1 MLDIRVYYTGS
12 FVKTKLLCKQLIET
26 NLTFTADIY
35 DTPKIINLFKRALG
49 IIKLH
54 VWLERIKP
62 LECIGLKLYFFS
74 KLKIKCIN

>member
-1 MLDIRVYYTGS
+1 MLDICVCTIVS

-26 NLTFTADIY
+26 DLTFTVGIY

-62 LECIGLKLYFFS
+62 LTRVYWLETVFL
-74 KLKIKCIN
+74 